1 MDIAVKTATIA
12 TPGNASKIIY
22 SNIFKRT
29 YISISKVIYLYDFFF
44 KCMPAHTKSWFKDQ
58 GWQKNE
64 ENGMLKF
71 FLY

>member
-44 KCMPAHTKSWFKDQ
+44 KCMPAHTKS
-58 GWQKNE
+58 
-64 ENGMLKF
+64 
-71 FLY
+71 